1 MRRCAFV
8 IASLLIANAPIVA
21 QEPDGDDKW
30 ALIVGVSGYHH
41 INRSLAGPRN
51 DVTLLTNTLIDE
63 GVPRSHIR
71 VLGDALEYSTFDR
84 KVQADGLPSKEAI
97 LGSLDW
103 LVTSAK
109 PGSQVLVYLSGHG
122 TQFPTAVS
130 AEEPDGFDEVFLP
143 IDARPVEGIAHHIP
157 NSISDNEFK
166 PKLAALLKA
175 GASVWFIADA
185 CHSGTLSRAGELGRT
200 GRYVDPIS
208 LGVPKET
215 IDDSRRNALALN
227 RATENPSAF
236 DFGPSSNFIGFYAV
250 QPDQIAFESPLPRS
264 VPPQQRRAMGEFTW
278 DLIAAL
284 RAGGQ
289 SDYQTIAR
297 RILTS
302 RASSTHDD
310 VFPMFEGALLRTP
323 MYGSGLPRG
332 LPLSAANGILY
343 VGAGAADGIETGS
356 RIEIHDTKT
365 NGRVVGI
372 GAIVETGLDRSRLNI
387 SDASAD
393 VDNTLTKASGGSRQD
408 LARLSLRVTE
418 QAPSFSLRVASPKL
432 LPGSASHPQDA
443 AVLAATVTSL
453 NALLQAPVDRQPV
466 ALEHVADDAL
476 ADVYPYVAGARVWFF
491 RRGDALQL
499 KGAGDPYSL
508 AGSQLSNDT
517 LRSSLRVI
525 GKHINLLR
533 LLDAVKTSD
542 LSRKL
547 DARLYVSRAQ
557 ASNAGACAPF
567 EGDEAKSIPK
577 DATELRWS
585 IRAAIIKPCDI
596 VYLEIINTS
605 ELAIDVSPLYVDA
618 WGQISFLRSY
628 TGSEKQGMRIEPRK
642 SRIVSYYEDLSEPA
656 QAVGAM
662 HLLVLAVQA
671 GPASSLATK
680 FDRLE
685 TTFPILV
692 RDAGSGTS
700 FGSLIDKAGFA
711 NGSVRSGLIAS
722 NDATG
727 GGLIIPLTT
736 QTR

>member
-1 MRRCAFV
+1 M
-8 IASLLIANAPIVA
+8 
-21 QEPDGDDKW
+21 
-30 ALIVGVSGYHH
+30 
-41 INRSLAGPRN
+41 
-51 DVTLLTNTLIDE
+51 
-63 GVPRSHIR
+63 
-71 VLGDALEYSTFDR
+71 
-84 KVQADGLPSKEAI
+84 
-97 LGSLDW
+97 
-103 LVTSAK
+103 
-109 PGSQVLVYLSGHG
+109 
-122 TQFPTAVS
+122 
-130 AEEPDGFDEVFLP
+130 
-143 IDARPVEGIAHHIP
+143 
-157 NSISDNEFK
+157 
-166 PKLAALLKA
+166 
-175 GASVWFIADA
+175 
-185 CHSGTLSRAGELGRT
+185 
-200 GRYVDPIS
+200 
-208 LGVPKET
+208 
-215 IDDSRRNALALN
+215 
-227 RATENPSAF
+227 
-236 DFGPSSNFIGFYAV
+236 
-250 QPDQIAFESPLPRS
+250 
-264 VPPQQRRAMGEFTW
+264 
-278 DLIAAL
+278 
-284 RAGGQ
+284 
-289 SDYQTIAR
+289 
-297 RILTS
+297 
-302 RASSTHDD
+302 
-310 VFPMFEGALLRTP
+310 
-323 MYGSGLPRG
+323 
-332 LPLSAANGILY
+332 
-343 VGAGAADGIETGS
+343 
-356 RIEIHDTKT
+356 
-365 NGRVVGI
+365 
-372 GAIVETGLDRSRLNI
+372 
-387 SDASAD
+387 
-393 VDNTLTKASGGSRQD
+393 
-408 LARLSLRVTE
+408 
-418 QAPSFSLRVASPKL
+418 
-432 LPGSASHPQDA
+432 
-443 AVLAATVTSL
+443 
-453 NALLQAPVDRQPV
+453 
-466 ALEHVADDAL
+466 
-476 ADVYPYVAGARVWFF
+476 
-491 RRGDALQL
+491 
-499 KGAGDPYSL
+499 